1 MGLERR
7 GFVPKELTH
16 WHIAREALQKGV
28 PAMVGGIIANNPAL
42 YYFGAVA
49 HDIAFYDLSK
59 PSEASIERV
68 ANQLHG
74 VDGEN
79 TLLPLIEI
87 METALTQKN
96 QQPYL
101 AFVLGMLT
109 HFVADSTFHP
119 MVYYMSGNYFAEDPL
134 ERSKAVFRHRLL
146 ETAIDLWLETIDPIE
161 YPSDLIHLWREAG
174 ELGHQAFKL
183 FIRHFAYNEDRS
195 IIAHFEKA
203 WRNHRFLQTAFSWST
218 PWRVLALYRRFGHPS
233 VEKLEALFYPQPL
246 NLSFFDANLD
256 WLHPVTG
263 EPYEMTLGQLYDV
276 SVEKV
281 ITMFEQ
287 LGTQPM
293 EKWPQILR
301 ELPPL
306 SLDSGLPYVSVTQMK
321 YFRIEPIEHRL
332 RV

>member
-1 MGLERR
+1 M
-7 GFVPKELTH
+7 PKELTH
-16 WHIAREALQKGV
+16 WHIAREAWQRGV
-28 PAMVGGIIANNPAL
+28 PAMVGEIIANNPAL

-59 PSEASIERV
+59 PTEASIERV

-74 VDGEN
+74 VNGEN

-96 QQPYL
+96 KHAHL

-134 ERSKAVFRHRLL
+134 ERGKAVFRHRLL

-161 YPSDLIHLWREAG
+161 YPTDLIHLWREVG
-174 ELGHQAFKL
+174 ESGRQAFKL
-183 FIRHFAYNEDRS
+183 FIGHYAYNEDKS

-203 WRNHRFLQTAFSWST
+203 WRNHRFLQTAFSWSI
-218 PWRVLALYRRFGHPS
+218 PWRVLALYRRLGHPS

-246 NLSFFDANLD
+246 NLSFFDASLE

-263 EPYEMTLGQLYDV
+263 EPYEMTLDQLYDM

-281 ITMFEQ
+281 INLFEQ
-287 LGTQPM
+287 LGTYST
-293 EKWPQILR
+293 EKWPLVLR
-301 ELPPL
+301 DLPPL
-306 SLDSGLPYVSVTQMK
+306 SLDSGLSYVPVKQMK
-321 YFRIEPIEHRL
+321 FFRLEPIEHRL
-332 RV
+332 QV